1 MEILTGLVGSLLVC
15 ARESLAATFLPLL
28 LVSAEIYC
36 PGLVYFTVHGDLET
50 LLPI

>member
-1 MEILTGLVGSLLVC
+1 MLTGLVGSLLVC

-28 LVSAEIYC
+28 LVPAEIYH
-36 PGLVYFTVHGDLET
+36 PGLAYFKVLRDLET